1 MKKDAPV
8 LIAKAALKRIMDG
21 DYTSENEARKIARDA
36 FVKITKA
43 TLSKPEKIKQ
53 LEFFFEENSKREV
66 R

>member
-1 MKKDAPV
+1 MKTKAPV

-21 DYTSENEARKIARDA
+21 DYLTENEARQIARDA

-43 TLSKPEKIKQ
+43 TLDKPEKIKQ